1 MYVRKLLEKL
11 GIKIENPPDYDPSRK
26 VYVTSINATIA
37 RILNKAD
44 IPYGRKTITNSS
56 IDPKILANPELR
68 KYHFQATLTEE
79 GSSSLYI
86 TNKRRLRMSISWSRS
101 IDITDKLTPQQKQKI
116 KQLAKKRDIAYGEV
130 KKKRYHDIIE
140 IILENRPRLLEQE
153 TSILEK
159 IHKNIIDLKVTPIKP
174 VSIHVSKDSRISVK
188 WRIEFKSKK
197 LIDLLCTEYGM
208 LKETWKNQ
216 RLQKQYETYKKY
228 RSRKLN
234 NNEITK
240 IKETLKEIPPKIPK
254 KWIKT
259 KINELFK
266 PHPSDFINKNTKKK

>member
-1 MYVRKLLEKL
+1 
-11 GIKIENPPDYDPSRK
+11 
-26 VYVTSINATIA
+26 
-37 RILNKAD
+37 
-44 IPYGRKTITNSS
+44 
-56 IDPKILANPELR
+56 LR
-68 KYHFQATLTEE
+68 KYHFKATLTEE
-79 GSSSLYI
+79 GTSSLHI
-86 TNKRRLRMSISWSRS
+86 TKEKRLRMTISWSRS

-228 RSRKLN
+228 RSRKLI

-254 KWIKT
+254 KWTKT

-266 PHPSDFINKNTKKK
+266 PHPSDFINKNTKRNDGGRKCQKSIRNQN